1 MRPLRTRL
9 QEARRHTALPSY
21 VIERDYLLSWVL
33 ASIDRVPELSGCLVF
48 KGGTALKK
56 CYFGDYRFSE
66 DLDFSGL
73 EDTPT
78 GGEMEH
84 LIGRVCQTASSLL
97 EEYAPV
103 AITCTRYEEREP
115 HPGGQEAFDVHATY
129 PWQSRPLTRIRVEIT
144 MDEPVMWPVQSRRI
158 IHDYEEPLDAR
169 VQTYSL
175 EEIVAEKLRAILQQ
189 TRALRER
196 GWSRS
201 RARDY
206 YDLWRI
212 LGMYRGRMALS
223 DFSSLLREKCS
234 VRGVGYE
241 SSEDFFDDDMLS
253 YVKDRWRDSLGP
265 LVSALPSFESI
276 IDELNPLV
284 GDILGE

>member
-9 QEARRHTALPSY
+9 QEARRRTALPSH

-33 ASIDRVPELSGCLVF
+33 AGVGHVPELSGCLVF

-78 GGEMEH
+78 GADMERF
-84 LIGRVCQTASSLL
+84 IGQACDATRTLL
-97 EEYAPV
+97 DEYAPV
-103 AITCTRYEEREP
+103 SITCRRYTEREA
-115 HPGGQEAFDVHATY
+115 HPGGQEAFDIHATY
-129 PWQSRPLTRIRVEIT
+129 PWQSAPLTRVSVEIT
-144 MDEPVMWPVQSRRI
+144 MDEPVIRPVQTRRI
-158 IHDYEEPLDAR
+158 IHDYEEPIEASVL
-169 VQTYSL
+169 TYSL
-175 EEIVAEKLRAILQQ
+175 EEIVAEKLRAVLQQ
-189 TRALRER
+189 TQALRER

-212 LGMYRGRMALS
+212 LGTFRDRMDLT
-223 DFSSLLREKCS
+223 DFSSLLREKYD
-234 VRGVGYE
+234 VRDVGYQ
-241 SSEDFFDDDMLS
+241 SSGDFFDGDMLS
-253 YVKDRWRDSLGP
+253 YVRDRWQDSLGP
-265 LVSALPSFESI
+265 LVSELPSFETVIHSLRRKI
-276 IDELNPLV
+276 NDVLMP
-284 GDILGE
+284 